1 MDAPD
6 KNAWTDSGS
15 DTYVEQ
21 YLYDL
26 DSDPYE
32 LQNLIEVDAYRRVAD
47 ELRERLVARM
57 VAAGEAAPVIKSP
70 PNHPQ
75 GQRAVDIDAVRTRYL
90 KPEIAA
96 TLRALGD

>member
-1 MDAPD
+1 
-6 KNAWTDSGS
+6 
-15 DTYVEQ
+15 
-21 YLYDL
+21 
-26 DSDPYE
+26 
-32 LQNLIEVDAYRRVAD
+32 
-47 ELRERLVARM
+47 M